1 LWNLFYFLLEYRVAV
16 IMAELAANI
25 VGIISAGTKVALV
38 LSQLASELGSAGHEM
53 RMIGGEVRSF
63 CAVLKTLGETLEKL
77 HTSQYYNHCSDMIR
91 DMTKASSE
99 MYTEILD
106 AVDSLRSM
114 TGAKDG
120 RDSKF
125 GIGRR
130 MQWVVF
136 HKPKIVMLRA
146 AMEAY
151 KSNLSLMLNTLST
164 AEKVTRRM

>member
-1 LWNLFYFLLEYRVAV
+1 
-16 IMAELAANI
+16 
-25 VGIISAGTKVALV
+25 
-38 LSQLASELGSAGHEM
+38 
-53 RMIGGEVRSF
+53 
-63 CAVLKTLGETLEKL
+63 LKTLGETLEKIE
-77 HTSQYYNHCSDMIR
+77 TSQYYSHCFHMIQ
-91 DMTKASSE
+91 DMTDASLQ
-99 MYTEILD
+99 MYTELFD
-106 AVDSLRSM
+106 AVDSLTSM
-114 TGAKDG
+114 TGGKDG